1 MTLGK
6 VIKLRLLC

>member
-6 VIKLRLLC
+6 V

>member
-6 VIKLRLLC
+6 DGEKSQ